1 MGVLG
6 ILDNLKENKFNM
18 KNMSHSSVTRNVMQ
32 TNLNIVLMN
41 KEIVDMSK
49 ELMRINWAHGFNLK
63 EEKKLVNDA
72 INSFEDIEQIN
83 NPNTTYDHQS
93 HSEVVQMNS
102 SILQMN
108 NDIIEMNNRMCQ
120 QNKVERNEWKKE
132 AVSSIA
138 NEFSGVKVFDTTE
151 KENRPPETVIEKTKR
166 PNSKKENC
174 EPERNRKVLNER
186 KEISDEEEKKPEEKS
201 ANIQKDV
208 DIILRSKDKNKTLLD
223 IVRDKQEGDMYIVN
237 TDHELTDTIKTTFE
251 RHGCQVT
258 VSQLERDLIA
268 LYILL
273 NKKIQIKKLRKLIE
287 RGKEFGLEFFL
298 TKTGMT
304 SSLMS
309 KVHQIF
315 KW

>member
-132 AVSSIA
+132 AVSNIA

-174 EPERNRKVLNER
+174 ESERNRKVLNER